1 MGILTAGAE
10 PRVCTI
16 TVTFFG
22 AVDFAGASR
31 FMVFISRFT
40 RVATCGQFKVG
51 VLASSADSWL
61 IAFTAHRTVGN
72 TQLLFVVVRKILL
85 TDSAFKIGIHVGIYA
100 LLALLS
106 VTTETADWA
115 DRYTGASVRV

>member
-1 MGILTAGAE
+1 MGILTARAE
-10 PRVCTI
+10 SRIRTI

-22 AVDFAGASR
+22 AVDLTGASR
-31 FMVFISRFT
+31 VMVLVSWFT

-51 VLASSADSWL
+51 ILASSADSWL

-115 DRYTGASVRV
+115 GRYTGASVRI